1 MSGYYFVPSI
11 ILRAK
16 CDRRD
21 NPALFNALN
30 KLIHILINFYL
41 ERMVGEII
49 NFRNG
54 HIIDSRELVFFPLR
68 IIHKELI
75 VPGQA
80 QIDFLHVL
88 QFLSP
93 PS

>member
-1 MSGYYFVPSI
+1 MAGYDFIPSVL
-11 ILRAK
+11 LRAK
-16 CDRRD
+16 CDGRD
-21 NPALFNALN
+21 YPALFNALN
-30 KLIHILINFYL
+30 KLVHILIYFHL
-41 ERMVGEII
+41 KRVIGEII

-54 HIIDSRELVFFPLR
+54 YIIDSRKSVFLSLR

>member
-1 MSGYYFVPSI
+1 MSGYDFVSSI
-11 ILRAK
+11 FLRAK

-30 KLIHILINFYL
+30 KLVRILINLYL
-41 ERMVGEII
+41 EGMVGEII
-49 NFRNG
+49 NIRNG
-54 HIIDSRELVFFPLR
+54 HVINSGELVFFTLR

>member
-1 MSGYYFVPSI
+1 MSGYDFVSSI
-11 ILRAK
+11 FLRSK

-30 KLIHILINFYL
+30 KLIHILINFHL
-41 ERMVGEII
+41 EGMVGKII
-49 NFRNG
+49 NFQNG
-54 HIIDSRELVFFPLR
+54 HIINSGELIFFTLR

-80 QIDFLHVL
+80 KIDFLHVL

>member
-1 MSGYYFVPSI
+1 MSGHDFVPSI
-11 ILRAK
+11 FLRTK

-21 NPALFNALN
+21 NPALFNTLN

-41 ERMVGEII
+41 EGMVGEII

-54 HIIDSRELVFFPLR
+54 HIINSGELVFLTLR

>member
-1 MSGYYFVPSI
+1 MPGYDFVPSI
-11 ILRAK
+11 FLRTK
-16 CDRRD
+16 CDRRN

-30 KLIHILINFYL
+30 KLVHILINFHL
-41 ERMVGEII
+41 KRMVGEII

-54 HIIDSRELVFFPLR
+54 HVINSGELVFFTLR

-75 VPGQA
+75 VPVQA
-80 QIDFLHVL
+80 QIDFLHAL
-88 QFLSP
+88 HFLSP